1 MNIFAGR
8 NFFPKHQAALIVPT
22 DTETTPA
29 QTSTGTPLSAQSVS
43 PMLGTLSAGS
53 QFTST
58 GGHLQSNALVS
69 QNAYPTGRMTPQAM
83 QQGIKIFA
91 LTACVKVRLRPNTLF
106 FLSAIYQGN
115 TAAGGMTTSN
125 PTQTAAAVIL
135 QRQIQYQPTQQPS
148 SPGNVLHITSLAAA
162 RHFNLHCCLI
172 CQRPEIHFQLNEYP
186 AIRRSVNEKSRP

>member
-29 QTSTGTPLSAQSVS
+29 QTSTGTPLSVQSVS

-91 LTACVKVRLRPNTLF
+91 LTTCVKVRLGQNTLF
-106 FLSAIYQGN
+106 FSSVSYLS
-115 TAAGGMTTSN
+115 
-125 PTQTAAAVIL
+125 
-135 QRQIQYQPTQQPS
+135 RK
-148 SPGNVLHITSLAAA
+148 
-162 RHFNLHCCLI
+162 HCSGWHDN
-172 CQRPEIHFQLNEYP
+172 Q
-186 AIRRSVNEKSRP
+186 

>member
-29 QTSTGTPLSAQSVS
+29 QTSTGTPLSVQSVS

-83 QQGIKIFA
+83 QQGIKRFV
-91 LTACVKVRLRPNTLF
+91 LTTCVKVRLGPNTLF

-148 SPGNVLHITSLAAA
+148 SPGNVLHLTPLSAA
-162 RHFNLHCCLI
+162 
-172 CQRPEIHFQLNEYP
+172 
-186 AIRRSVNEKSRP
+186 